1 MKVTV
6 DGFVD
11 AAREILAGIGL
22 ALRDVSTSEEGIEES
37 AAIAS
42 VGIVGDATGSL
53 LLRLDE
59 ESTDRI
65 VRAMFADMGVHPG
78 EHIDAT
84 LRAHAIG
91 EFANEICGRTAT
103 RYSEFGV
110 QCDITP
116 PAVMSGSR
124 ITSSLPGV
132 DRFETRCLTGD
143 FGQLLLSLGVRPG

>member
-22 ALRDVSTSEEGIEES
+22 SLRDVATSRERIEES

-42 VGIVGDATGSL
+42 VGIMGDATGSL
-53 LLRLDE
+53 LVRLDE
-59 ESTDRI
+59 ESTDRV
-65 VRAMFADMGVHPG
+65 VRAMFAHMGVDPG

-91 EFANEICGRTAT
+91 EFANEICGRAAT
-103 RYSEFGV
+103 RYSEIGV

-124 ITSSLPGV
+124 ITSSVPGV
-132 DRFETRCLTGD
+132 DHFETRCLIGE
-143 FGQLLLSLGVRPG
+143 FGQLLLSLGVRPR